1 MFRYQ
6 ALVHEDGIQFI
17 PQIESNEIPQRV
29 IVVVA
34 FPFSLS
40 WKDAFSFCS
49 RISVKLLLA

>member
-1 MFRYQ
+1 MFQYQ

-17 PQIESNEIPQRV
+17 PQIKSNEIPQHV

-40 WKDAFSFCS
+40 
-49 RISVKLLLA
+49 